1 MRSEVIERSIE
12 IELLMSG
19 IICFHYFGRI
29 NMPFWLEVLYD
40 QNFSFAMKRRVLE
53 KIAPLTDRSR
63 FDELNRIGAIRNHFA
78 HLSLSFADFKAM
90 KLVAVDPKRLDRTV
104 DFESLFREFS
114 KLYDRVRKHLK
125 EILVAMGKKRIKKMD
140 DVMSMKDITRIM
152 HHTDS

>member
-125 EILVAMGKKRIKKMD
+125 EILVAMGKKRIK
-140 DVMSMKDITRIM
+140 
-152 HHTDS
+152 